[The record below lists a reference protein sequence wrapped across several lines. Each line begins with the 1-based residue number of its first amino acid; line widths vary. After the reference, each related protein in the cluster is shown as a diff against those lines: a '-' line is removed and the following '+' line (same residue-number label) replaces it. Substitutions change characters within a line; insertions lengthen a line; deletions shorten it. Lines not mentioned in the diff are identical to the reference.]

1 MILSMNDNVNEFER
15 RIDGPTISSA
25 EDLLIDKKID

>member
-1 MILSMNDNVNEFER
+1 MIFVNEFER
-15 RIDGPTISSA
+15 RIDGPTINSA